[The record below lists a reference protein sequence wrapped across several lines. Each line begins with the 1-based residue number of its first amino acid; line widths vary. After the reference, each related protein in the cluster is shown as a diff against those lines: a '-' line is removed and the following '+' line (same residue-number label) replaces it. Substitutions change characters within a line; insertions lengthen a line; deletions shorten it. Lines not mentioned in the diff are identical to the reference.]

1 MKASSVPV
9 GNLHLITLH
18 VERSLYQ
25 WSGSQDLFGKRNLW
39 GKFSIAY
46 TLSLLQSLLNVVPLT
61 SFLSLKQYLFGWL
74 QERDILSFFLVCP
87 RPFPFSLSLKIK
99 SKKVPQTAKSRFW
112 FALDKNITLQ
122 SLNTILWNQSYAE
135 THKKKT

>member
-1 MKASSVPV
+1 MYRGPSTNGV
-9 GNLHLITLH
+9 GHKIFLENATYGVSLALLI
-18 VERSLYQ
+18 
-25 WSGSQDLFGKRNLW
+25 
-39 GKFSIAY
+39 
-46 TLSLLQSLLNVVPLT
+46 LSLLQSFLNVVPLT
-61 SFLSLKQYLFGWL
+61 SFLTSLKQYLSGWL
-74 QERDILSFFLVCP
+74 QERDILSFSLVCP

-122 SLNTILWNQSYAE
+122 SLNIILWNQSYAE